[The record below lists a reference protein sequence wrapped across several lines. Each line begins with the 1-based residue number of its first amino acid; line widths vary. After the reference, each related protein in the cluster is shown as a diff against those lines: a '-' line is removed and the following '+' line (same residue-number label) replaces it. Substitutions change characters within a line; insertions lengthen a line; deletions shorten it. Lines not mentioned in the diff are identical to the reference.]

1 MIGDQTTALK
11 QSQSLNGDGEETHIV
26 VSPELY
32 ESEEFKKLLAANGVG
47 GVTSPP
53 PPTATPN
60 NTPAPT
66 RYPSPRTGSE
76 SPRPGPSGVVSSRN
90 QGSVADYD
98 DDLVALETMHEVEDG
113 DGEDDEHKWHL
124 APPGSGSSR
133 SGH

>member
-1 MIGDQTTALK
+1 M
-11 QSQSLNGDGEETHIV
+11 

-66 RYPSPRTGSE
+66 RYPSPRTSE

-133 SGH
+133 SGHQLNFSLFLS